1 MESDG
6 KGGTAANA
14 RRTDI
19 AENRKRLS
27 FLRNPS
33 AVIDFGV
40 LAMDTI
46 LNEVC
51 VLVTAAFA
59 LTLVPGFRRQE
70 RSLLS
75 GRDQGTALLV
85 FLVLGLVE

>member
-1 MESDG
+1 MHSVPWH
-6 KGGTAANA
+6 
-14 RRTDI
+14 
-19 AENRKRLS
+19 
-27 FLRNPS
+27 PS
-33 AVIDFGV
+33 AVIDFGI

-70 RSLLS
+70 RSLPPLNAIRLS
-75 GRDQGTALLV
+75 DRLPIGEAIQKPFMEPTRRRCPVASGDPR
-85 FLVLGLVE
+85 